1 MSQRFYFLDAVM
13 NLHISPRRSGGETGT
28 QRDRQENPNFWK
40 LNLSLSPSCVCV
52 QSLSCVRFLRAI
64 AARILCQNPWDSPG
78 KVSEAG
84 CPFLLHRIFLTQ
96 GLNPNL
102 LCLLHW
108 QADSF
113 TTEPSGKPPTSP
125 GPQRQGDLARLWK
138 SPWRAHPQADP
149 GIHTLNVLSFAIKS

>member
-102 LCLLHW
+102 LCLLHR
-108 QADSF
+108 QVSSLRA
-113 TTEPSGKPPTSP
+113 EPPGKPHVAHRVDYLSVMSVAMN
-125 GPQRQGDLARLWK
+125 GGYQRSLVMGLY
-138 SPWRAHPQADP
+138 
-149 GIHTLNVLSFAIKS
+149 TEFASV